1 MTDFRIEKDSMGD
14 VRVPADKLW
23 GAQTQR
29 AVENFPVSGRPIP
42 PRMIHAFG
50 RVKRAWAVV
59 NRERGALGQEAADAI
74 VRAAEEVAAGAWD
87 DQFPVDV
94 FQTGSGT
101 SSNMNANEVIA
112 NRAIQ
117 TLGGEVGSRHPVHPN
132 DHVNQG
138 QSSNDVVPTVI
149 HMAAAE
155 AFTRDL
161 IPALKELAAALEAK
175 AEAFDGVVKIG
186 RTHLMDA
193 VPVRLGQEFSGYARQ
208 VRNAVRRV
216 EGTLPSLC
224 ELALGG
230 TAVGTGLNA
239 PEGASEAVIA
249 ILAAEAGLPFVQ
261 APNLF
266 EALACRDALV
276 EASGALRT
284 VAVSLTK
291 IAEDV
296 RWLGSGPRTGIGEVV
311 IPDLQPGMME
321 EMLLQ
326 VCAQVMG
333 NDQAVAISGQ
343 WGHFELNTM
352 MPVMAANLLDSAALL
367 ANGCRAFASKCV
379 AGLEA
384 DEARCRE
391 LVERSL
397 ALVTALNPVIGYDAA
412 AAVAKEAH
420 ATGRTLREICLE
432 KGLLS
437 EAQLDELLDARRMTG
452 P

>member
-1 MTDFRIEKDSMGD
+1 MPGK
-14 VRVPADKLW
+14 V
-23 GAQTQR
+23 
-29 AVENFPVSGRPIP
+29 NPVMS
-42 PRMIHAFG
+42 
-50 RVKRAWAVV
+50 
-59 NRERGALGQEAADAI
+59 
-74 VRAAEEVAAGAWD
+74 
-87 DQFPVDV
+87 
-94 FQTGSGT
+94 
-101 SSNMNANEVIA
+101 
-112 NRAIQ
+112 
-117 TLGGEVGSRHPVHPN
+117 
-132 DHVNQG
+132 
-138 QSSNDVVPTVI
+138 
-149 HMAAAE
+149 
-155 AFTRDL
+155 
-161 IPALKELAAALEAK
+161 
-175 AEAFDGVVKIG
+175 
-186 RTHLMDA
+186 
-193 VPVRLGQEFSGYARQ
+193 
-208 VRNAVRRV
+208 
-216 EGTLPSLC
+216 
-224 ELALGG
+224 
-230 TAVGTGLNA
+230 
-239 PEGASEAVIA
+239 
-249 ILAAEAGLPFVQ
+249 
-261 APNLF
+261 
-266 EALACRDALV
+266 
-276 EASGALRT
+276 
-284 VAVSLTK
+284 
-291 IAEDV
+291 
-296 RWLGSGPRTGIGEVV
+296 
-311 IPDLQPGMME
+311 